1 MRNTVVAL
9 TCCAW
14 FVLPR
19 PAIAQSNPGF
29 ELTRTSFSSVRE
41 YIAGEA
47 IPTQLSPPPNV
58 VLADTYRLLLD
69 KMLRDSPTFRR
80 QCLRIAAE
88 TRLTVHLTVE
98 PLRGRSDL
106 RAMTSLQRTP
116 DNRISATIVIA
127 PRQDVVELIA
137 HEFEHVIEQLDG
149 IDLAELAALPH
160 TGVRE
165 EVGGARDT
173 FETERASRVGR
184 KVTVEVRR

>member
-1 MRNTVVAL
+1 MRITIVAL
-9 TCCAW
+9 SLCSW
-14 FVLPR
+14 LMLPR

-41 YIAGEA
+41 YVAGEA
-47 IPTQLSPPPNV
+47 IPTQLSPPFNV
-58 VLADTYRLLLD
+58 VVSDTYRPLLER
-69 KMLRDSPTFRR
+69 MLRDSPTFRR

-88 TRLTVHLTVE
+88 TRLTVYLSVE
-98 PLRGRSDL
+98 PLRTRSDL
-106 RAMTSLQRTP
+106 RAMTNLQRQT
-116 DNRISATIVIA
+116 NNHLSATIVIA

-149 IDLAELAALPH
+149 VNLAELAALPH

-165 EVGGARDT
+165 EIGGLRDA
-173 FETERASRVGR
+173 FETERAARVGR

>member
-1 MRNTVVAL
+1 MRTTVVAL

-14 FVLPR
+14 LVLPR
-19 PAIAQSNPGF
+19 PAIAQTNPGF
-29 ELTRTSFSSVRE
+29 ELTRTSLSSVRE
-41 YIAGEA
+41 YVAGEA

-58 VLADTYRLLLD
+58 VVADTYRPLLD
-69 KMLRDSPTFRR
+69 RMLRDSPTFRR

-88 TRLTVHLTVE
+88 SQLTVYLSVE

-106 RAMTSLQRTP
+106 RAMTSLQRRP
-116 DNRISATIVIA
+116 NNQLSATIVIA

-149 IDLAELAALPH
+149 VNLAELAALPH

-165 EVGGARDT
+165 EIGGARDT
-173 FETERASRVGR
+173 FETERAARVGR
-184 KVTVEVRR
+184 KVTVEARR